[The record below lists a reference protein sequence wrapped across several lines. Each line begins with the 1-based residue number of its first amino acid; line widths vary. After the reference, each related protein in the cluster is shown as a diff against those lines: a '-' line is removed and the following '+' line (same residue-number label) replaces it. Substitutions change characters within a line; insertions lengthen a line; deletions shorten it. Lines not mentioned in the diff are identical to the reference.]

1 MSASGSSSRAPQQHQ
16 FVFPSN
22 INGSLSPLD
31 LTPDLTMHGLPQ
43 SGAGQQVFS
52 WNHLNHNNNI
62 IQSADHDTLMKHE
75 NTAYTNLLKK
85 YNELYTQHNML
96 ISAYSTL
103 ANAIPQIFHYIPN
116 PMQIPI
122 PPPSS
127 TSASVSLITPAA
139 NSLGFDPFSMLDAE
153 NFPDVRYWMRKNFS
167 GDDVTEIDASEDNE
181 KGGKLGFLEH
191 ITGTQFTP
199 EELKYVRKHAY
210 TSFADLLE
218 DGTAP
223 QKWSQA
229 SATTTT
235 AKEQIAESSQRKQR
249 QSTSNSKRGST
260 EETGGDR
267 KRAKRDSE
275 SREPVVKDKNK
286 RKEKN
291 KRRHRNR
298 NTDEPE
304 TDIDN
309 SNSPRTEP
317 NTNSPPNDLDDIDSI
332 VEDEN
337 YSPHTDNGTSR
348 HELDEPTPHS
358 PPGSPQPRPGVVP
371 KPNKITLSNPLAK
384 AKSNSK
390 GKGREVSAP
399 GPSATAFTPAPAPSS
414 ASAPQSA
421 SGSNT
426 IANPTIATPVA
437 PTPENTAVKASAAQL
452 KKKGK
457 PYKPGDADTAWNLWA
472 REQMLSKPLA
482 TGGELRT
489 AWNELDQS
497 KYKEKARQIKK
508 TQKDSEATVEQLE
521 EGATS
526 EG

>member
-1 MSASGSSSRAPQQHQ
+1 
-16 FVFPSN
+16 
-22 INGSLSPLD
+22 
-31 LTPDLTMHGLPQ
+31 
-43 SGAGQQVFS
+43 
-52 WNHLNHNNNI
+52 
-62 IQSADHDTLMKHE
+62 
-75 NTAYTNLLKK
+75 
-85 YNELYTQHNML
+85 
-96 ISAYSTL
+96 
-103 ANAIPQIFHYIPN
+103 
-116 PMQIPI
+116 
-122 PPPSS
+122 
-127 TSASVSLITPAA
+127 
-139 NSLGFDPFSMLDAE
+139 MLDAE

-191 ITGTQFTP
+191 ITGTRFTP

-229 SATTTT
+229 SATTTHRVRNQIISCSQYPEIALCANNWKVDALIT
-235 AKEQIAESSQRKQR
+235 ETYGQWTTRRKEQIAESSQRKQR

-260 EETGGDR
+260 EETGGDQ

-457 PYKPGDADTAWNLWA
+457 PYKPGDADTAW
-472 REQMLSKPLA
+472 
-482 TGGELRT
+482 
-489 AWNELDQS
+489 
-497 KYKEKARQIKK
+497 
-508 TQKDSEATVEQLE
+508 
-521 EGATS
+521 
-526 EG
+526 